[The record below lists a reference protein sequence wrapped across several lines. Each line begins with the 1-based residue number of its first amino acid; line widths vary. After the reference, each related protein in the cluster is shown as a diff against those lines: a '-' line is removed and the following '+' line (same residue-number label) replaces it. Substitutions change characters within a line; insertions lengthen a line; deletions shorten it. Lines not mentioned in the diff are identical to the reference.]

1 MLDVGCGTGVLR
13 ERLPDQHVGR
23 YTGVDP
29 SDEAIAQADQR
40 AADRTSFVAGD
51 VGTVELAP
59 ADVVVLNE
67 MLYYVTD
74 LDQFVDRLAPLVE
87 PGGAIVVSMWRHPGD
102 RALWRQLDRTWT
114 LVDRVEVRNPANPV
128 NGRGWRVACYRP

>member
-13 ERLPDQHVGR
+13 ERLPNRHVAR

-29 SDEAIAQADQR
+29 SEEAIAQAGQR
-40 AADRTSFVAGD
+40 GDDRTSFVAGE
-51 VGTVELAP
+51 VGTVEIVP

-67 MLYYVTD
+67 MLYYLAD
-74 LDQFVDRLAPLVE
+74 LDRFVERVDEIVE

-102 RALWRQLDRTWT
+102 RALWRQLDRRWS
-114 LVDRVEVRNPANPV
+114 LVDRVEVRNRANPV
-128 NGRGWRVACYRP
+128 NRRGWRVACYRP